1 VLLGDGQDMAMD
13 RDTTA
18 SAHPAFVSMIAQL
31 IPDEAKI
38 LKSIDRDVYAY
49 FDLPGGLQTVLGAGI
64 GINESKVD
72 FYISNLVRLGIIQLH
87 TGGAG
92 ERSDAPAEL
101 SQLVS
106 SRFPVP
112 DVGVHTALQFLLFMR
127 VTPLGQQFL
136 DACVRPRTRSGG
148 SATPLGYAPRRNG
161 EGCAVPIHPVR
172 TATGPRTRR
181 GRRSAGRLLVE
192 QLLHPTQ
199 HAPQSFRIGA
209 REAASPARPPA
220 RRPLGPHLWPV
231 AALPRSAV
239 SPRCSVT
246 LGAADHHVL
255 SCDRSSRGTSIA
267 TVVGTSEPRYPHD
280 HGRDHP
286 STRCH

>member
-1 VLLGDGQDMAMD
+1 MGNAGTAVGAEPPSARRGTLGAMRSDDKPKGADEATRAMALRATATAQRLKDAAARGGPAIDQLSARVHGRLKDVAEERIQPPPANIEAPTALQYVLLGDGLDMAQLREFFENLLAAAMD

-31 IPDEAKI
+31 TPDEAKI

-72 FYISNLVRLGIIQLH
+72 FYVSNLVRLGIIQLQ

-136 DACVRPRTRSGG
+136 DACVRPR
-148 SATPLGYAPRRNG
+148 
-161 EGCAVPIHPVR
+161 
-172 TATGPRTRR
+172 
-181 GRRSAGRLLVE
+181 
-192 QLLHPTQ
+192 
-199 HAPQSFRIGA
+199 A
-209 REAASPARPPA
+209 R
-220 RRPLGPHLWPV
+220 
-231 AALPRSAV
+231 
-239 SPRCSVT
+239 
-246 LGAADHHVL
+246 
-255 SCDRSSRGTSIA
+255 
-267 TVVGTSEPRYPHD
+267 
-280 HGRDHP
+280 
-286 STRCH
+286 

>member
-1 VLLGDGQDMAMD
+1 MPHRKSAGSTATSNLIWGAASLPARAQRLIETSPRPGAASRPGDTMGNAGTGIGAEPPPARRGTLGPMGSDDKPKGADEATRAMALRATATAQRLKDVAARGGPAIDQLSARVHGRLKDVPEERIQPPPANIEAPTALQYVLLGDGPDMAQLREFFENLLATSMD

-31 IPDEAKI
+31 TP
-38 LKSIDRDVYAY
+38 DRDVYAY

-106 SRFPVP
+106 SRFPVA

-136 DACVRPRTRSGG
+136 DACVRPR
-148 SATPLGYAPRRNG
+148 
-161 EGCAVPIHPVR
+161 
-172 TATGPRTRR
+172 
-181 GRRSAGRLLVE
+181 
-192 QLLHPTQ
+192 
-199 HAPQSFRIGA
+199 A
-209 REAASPARPPA
+209 R
-220 RRPLGPHLWPV
+220 
-231 AALPRSAV
+231 
-239 SPRCSVT
+239 
-246 LGAADHHVL
+246 
-255 SCDRSSRGTSIA
+255 
-267 TVVGTSEPRYPHD
+267 
-280 HGRDHP
+280 
-286 STRCH
+286 